1 MAKNSEELAMH
12 YRELTKAR
20 PVSGDPQKVVERY
33 DELAA
38 TYDEHSKFV
47 GYSAP
52 AGACRRVCEVVTSKD
67 SLILDVG
74 CGTGMLG
81 ELLNKEGYSNLYGL
95 DPSERS
101 CDVARS
107 KGCYATV
114 IQGVAR
120 PDSPLSFNDGHFD
133 ALVSSGTFQPG
144 HCDQNDI
151 PELIRLLRPS
161 GFMVISTRKA
171 SLNETDSYR
180 VKSTLKHYVDTG
192 VLQEFSYQ
200 EFDDY
205 FGFATE
211 DVTGIVLTYKKK

>member
-20 PVSGDPQKVVERY
+20 PVSGDPQKVIESY

-52 AGACRRVCEVVTSKD
+52 AGAYRRLPEVVPNKQA
-67 SLILDVG
+67 LILDVG

-81 ELLNKEGYSNLYGL
+81 EMLHKDGYSNLYGL
-95 DPSERS
+95 DPSDKS

-107 KGCYATV
+107 KGCYATI

-120 PDSPLSFNDGHFD
+120 PETPLSFDDGYFD
-133 ALVSSGTFQPG
+133 AIVSSGTFQPG

-151 PELIRLLRPS
+151 PELIRLLRS
-161 GFMVISTRKA
+161 GGFMVISTRKA

-180 VKSTLKHYVDTG
+180 VKSTLKHYVDTS
-192 VLQEFSYQ
+192 VLEETSYQ
-200 EFDDY
+200 EFNDY